1 MTFET
6 SNFYTHDGETKTLKD
21 WAAAIG
27 VPYRT
32 LQNRLN
38 RGWPLERVLT
48 SPSKVQVDTIDING
62 LVLATK
68 TWISY
73 LNITHQALYKAAIAH
88 NLTPEEEIKR
98 RFRKKPHLFPRHLL
112 EKQGE

>member
-1 MTFET
+1 MKYEPT
-6 SNFYTHDGETKTLKD
+6 NFYTHDEETKTLKD
-21 WAAAIG
+21 WAADIG
-27 VPYRT
+27 APSRT

-48 SPSKVQVDTIDING
+48 SPSKAKVDTIEING
-62 LVLATK
+62 LVLPPR

-88 NLTPEEEIKR
+88 NLTPAEEIKS
-98 RFRKKPHLFPRHLL
+98 RFRKKPHLFPHHLL